1 MATATRAKPK
11 DSETKTSN
19 ATLGIV
25 AGATAAGA
33 ALGVLALLGRKAA
46 VQAPTALAGDWKD
59 ALELEHRATLKV
71 FDLIQA
77 TDASNV
83 IKRTMLLKHLKHAL
97 SKHAIEEEMVIYPAL
112 RDIGETAGAD
122 ELTSEHGYVKQY
134 LYDLE
139 NMPKDNPEWI
149 VKVGEF
155 RRTIEE
161 HIEDEEQR
169 LFPRLHGAMGE
180 TKNKQLTAQMNR
192 EGFKLA

>member
-1 MATATRAKPK
+1 MATATK
-11 DSETKTSN
+11 TKTRDNEARTGN
-19 ATLGIV
+19 ATIGLV

-46 VQAPTALAGDWKD
+46 VQAPSALAGDWKE
-59 ALELEHRATLKV
+59 ALELEHKAVMKV
-71 FDLIQA
+71 FDAIQA
-77 TDASNV
+77 TDESNV

-112 RDIGETAGAD
+112 RDLGEQAAAD
-122 ELTSEHGYVKQY
+122 ELTTEHGYVKQF
-134 LYDLE
+134 LYDLD
-139 NMPKDNPEWI
+139 NMPKDSPEWL

-155 RRTIEE
+155 RRTLAE
-161 HIEDEEQR
+161 HVEDEEKR

-180 TKNKQLTAQMNR
+180 SRNKQLTAQMNR